1 MKKISRRNFS
11 RIFGGAATAA
21 LGSNLFPSPSLAHS
35 RPRVVIIGGGAGGA
49 TVARHLAQDFSGI
62 DVTLVEANKHYTA
75 SFFSNRYVGGINTL
89 ESITH
94 GYDILAKK
102 FGINVV
108 HDLALRIDGQKR
120 TVTLKGG
127 DTLSWDRLVVAPGI
141 DFKFDSID
149 GYDEAV
155 AKTMPH
161 AYKSDAQVSIL
172 MRQLREMKDGG
183 LFVISVPKRPY
194 RCPPAPYERAAMA
207 AFYLKNHKPRSKI
220 IILDA
225 KDEYP
230 LSEVLSEI
238 WESRYQG
245 MVEWVPSEFGGEVMA
260 VDAKTR
266 TLITGEEKFRA
277 DVANVIP
284 PHHAGKIAQ
293 VSGLVDKSG
302 WCPVNPLTFESSL
315 APAIHLVGDAIDSG
329 DMPKAAF
336 AANNQALAC
345 SDSVG
350 AALTGIKAKKHVL
363 KNTCFFLAAGGY
375 GLKLGGTYKATAKRL
390 VGVSGFSS
398 QVGEPESFRRK
409 TADEGEAWYKR
420 ITKDMFGRIEA

>member
-11 RIFGGAATAA
+11 HIFGGAATVA
-21 LGSNLFPSPSLAHS
+21 LGSNLFPSPSLTS
-35 RPRVVIIGGGAGGA
+35 TRPRVVIIGGGAGGA
-49 TVARHLAQDFSGI
+49 TVARHLAQDFPRI

-75 SFFSNRYVGGINTL
+75 SYFSNRYVGGINTL

-94 GYDILAKK
+94 SYEILRKK

-141 DFKFDSID
+141 DFKFNSID

-207 AFYLKNHKPRSKI
+207 AFYMKYHKPRSKI

-293 VSGLVDKSG
+293 VSGLVDNSG

-375 GLKLGGTYKATAKRL
+375 GLKLGGSYKATTKRL

-398 QVGEPESFRRK
+398 QVGEPESLRRK